1 MSDWQVGDRA
11 LVWGKRTYVMGILN
25 ITPDSFSD
33 GGDFFN
39 PSRAIAHALEM
50 VDAGV
55 DVIDVGGESTR
66 PGASAIPVSAELAR
80 VLPVIQG
87 IRQQSTIPISI
98 DTTRAAVARA
108 AVAAGA
114 NIVNDVS
121 GGQADEAMFATVA
134 ELGVPYILMHRRGTP
149 ATMQQLTH
157 YDDLIADLLA
167 YFQSQTQRAIAH
179 GIPAAHIM
187 LDPGIGFAKTTPQ
200 NLLLLREL
208 SQFKAL
214 GYPLLIGPSR
224 KRFIGDTLN
233 QPDPKARTWGTAAVC
248 AYAIGQGVDMVRVH
262 DVAAMVQ
269 VCRMADVLQR
279 PIALPGSTA

>member
-1 MSDWQVGDRA
+1 MSGWQVGDRA

-39 PSRAIAHALEM
+39 PASAIAHALEM
-50 VDAGV
+50 VTAGA

-66 PGASAIPVSAELAR
+66 PGASSIPVSAELAR
-80 VLPVIQG
+80 VLPVIEG
-87 IRQQSTIPISI
+87 IRQRSAIPISI
-98 DTTRAAVARA
+98 DTTRAEVARA

-121 GGQADEAMFATVA
+121 GGQADAAMFATVA

-149 ATMQQLTH
+149 ATMQQLTD
-157 YDDLIADLLA
+157 YEDLIGDLRR
-167 YFQSQTQRAIAH
+167 YFQAQTQQAIAQ
-179 GIPAAHIM
+179 GIPPAHLM
-187 LDPGIGFAKTTPQ
+187 LDPGLGFAKTTPQ
-200 NLLLLREL
+200 NLQLLRQL
-208 SQFKAL
+208 SAFKSL

-224 KRFIGDTLN
+224 KRFIGDTLH
-233 QPDPKARTWGTAAVC
+233 QPDPKARVWGTAVAC
-248 AYAIGQGVDMVRVH
+248 SHAIGQGADMVRVH

-269 VCRMADVLQR
+269 VCRMAD
-279 PIALPGSTA
+279 ALYRQSASP